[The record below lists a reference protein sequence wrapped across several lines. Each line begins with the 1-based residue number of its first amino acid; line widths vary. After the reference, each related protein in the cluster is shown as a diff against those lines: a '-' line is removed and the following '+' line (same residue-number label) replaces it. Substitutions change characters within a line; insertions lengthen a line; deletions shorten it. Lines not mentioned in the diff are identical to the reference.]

1 MDSASVFE
9 TEGKGSIPLRATV
22 GTILSYFVDYES
34 SEGDLREAEVDVD
47 YNDMVALSPDDA
59 LDETARRH
67 IIHTILKEG
76 GRVIKIRR
84 TMGD

>member
-1 MDSASVFE
+1 
-9 TEGKGSIPLRATV
+9 V

-34 SEGDLREAEVDVD
+34 SEGDLLGAEVDVN
-47 YNDMVALSPDDA
+47 YNDMVSSHDDS

-84 TMGD
+84 MAMGD